1 MEPQLAAY
9 IERGDV
15 RFVYKHRIIG
25 GAVSQVAAEA
35 VECAGDQGKWWSYH
49 GTLLTNQ
56 KIQGGFS
63 RINLDKFAKDLGLGE
78 PQFASCLEA
87 GKHREKVRQQ
97 DAEARALGVS
107 ATPSFR
113 INDGEIIRGLPPVDK
128 LMELVNAELK
138 K

>member
-1 MEPQLAAY
+1 MAAY

-15 RFVYKHRIIG
+15 RFIYQHRIIG

-49 GTLLTNQ
+49 GTLLNNQ
-56 KIQGGFS
+56 AGGFS
-63 RINLDKFAKDLGLGE
+63 RANLEKFAKDLGLDAK
-78 PQFASCLEA
+78 QFGACLDS
-87 GKHREKVRQQ
+87 GKYRDKVKQQ
-97 DAEARALGVS
+97 DAAAIAQGVT

-113 INDGEIIRGLPPVDK
+113 INNGPLITGLPK
-128 LMELVNAELK
+128 IEEFMKLVNDELK